1 MDGTEIPLAGNTA
14 TSGNYAN
21 SGECWDYFASWSVGN
36 EGPVTVS
43 DYGTGYPKGCWRQGN
58 YRYFNTGAGG
68 AQPASIPIC
77 SAGALHPTGPVASD
91 KKIRTPPSQLASL
104 ASPSTLSP
112 IRMAPPPPMCSSIQL
127 VLHPTPTQ
135 FSVLGTVH
143 LATSSWRHSEI
154 MTLSSQ
160 PHRQRVS
167 QTKTEARIGTITL
180 RNPWDS
186 LRTLMSALARPTPP
200 RGRPRPA

>member
-1 MDGTEIPLAGNTA
+1 MGSQRRLRRIPDHASLQPICYCPPPPCHIEGALNTVCPVGTEIPLAGNTA

-77 SAGALHPTGPVASD
+77 RG
-91 KKIRTPPSQLASL
+91 
-104 ASPSTLSP
+104 
-112 IRMAPPPPMCSSIQL
+112 SI
-127 VLHPTPTQ
+127 
-135 FSVLGTVH
+135 GKGG
-143 LATSSWRHSEI
+143 R
-154 MTLSSQ
+154 
-160 PHRQRVS
+160 
-167 QTKTEARIGTITL
+167 
-180 RNPWDS
+180 
-186 LRTLMSALARPTPP
+186 
-200 RGRPRPA
+200 RGN